1 MLIFN
6 DYYILRDFIS
16 KGQKMKKLL
25 CLITCVLSI
34 ISCAQNQHQYYQ
46 EQQAQYIQQYI
57 QPYTEEQA
65 APTPNPAYA
74 ADWNSTIR
82 YDTDMQ
88 NMYAKSPT
96 KFDRPLDMYMVMALA
111 LKYNFSARMIR
122 YQENLA
128 KAGQGG
134 YSALPEIVSNA
145 GYINTNYSDTSP
157 DLKIAW
163 NILDISTTYF
173 MNSDPVLQQGVATE
187 ESRKVTQN
195 ILQEARVLYWKTL
208 AAQRLLPVLDDTIEH
223 ITLDVDE
230 MNAQAKEL
238 AVEGKNPPTEE
249 LVKKRKYME
258 SVKKL
263 SALKRD
269 LETAHERL
277 ASLMGLHPQTQ
288 FTLAG
293 KEYGN
298 FALPDIKSDLA
309 KLEWLALTN
318 RPEMRVHDLL
328 TSNDNLNFII
338 ANFRDNQG
346 INYTNDPST
355 YNQQWCN
362 AAKEVTMSVY
372 ENSQQLNE
380 LTLEELR
387 RQRMTS
393 LILNQ
398 VYIGWARYM
407 SSMEDFQ
414 LAMEIAGTSE
424 NIAEDITSANGSH
437 AEKSLLEAAR
447 ALADEA
453 KASMAYVDMQ
463 DSLGALYATIGMDAV
478 APEMLNAEPSQIA
491 LALRNVMER
500 WREGEFTTGSS
511 HEIEIPEHRPPVEI
525 TLDNATIPNAKYS
538 VGERIKITIPESTFE
553 KMGWTPDTKIQTKA
567 TLQDN
572 MALPKWLKYNN
583 ASLTFNGLAM
593 PGDGGIYPIKVYAMD
608 EDDNIAYVTF
618 DLIITESYVPSIN
631 VRGLNRQRN
640 ATVMKKCQG
649 NQCTDQVLDDVQV
662 LVPSVPTY

>member
-1 MLIFN
+1 MLIFT
-6 DYYILRDFIS
+6 DYYNVRHFIS

-25 CLITCVLSI
+25 CLISCALCV
-34 ISCAQNQHQYYQ
+34 ISCAKNQQKYYQ
-46 EQQAQYIQQYI
+46 EQQAQYIQQYV
-57 QPYTEEQA
+57 QSPEQE
-65 APTPNPAYA
+65 TTGTNQAYA

-88 NMYAKSPT
+88 NMYATSPT
-96 KFDRPLDMYMVMALA
+96 KFDKPLDMYMVMALA
-111 LKYNFSARMIR
+111 LKYNYTARMVR
-122 YQENLA
+122 YQENLM

-134 YSALPEIVSNA
+134 FSALPEIVSNA

-157 DLKIAW
+157 DLKVAW
-163 NILDISTTYF
+163 NLLDLSTTYV
-173 MNSDPVLQQGVATE
+173 MNTDPALQPGIAAE

-195 ILQEARVLYWKTL
+195 ILQEARVLYWKALT
-208 AAQRLLPVLDDTIEH
+208 AQRLLPVLDDTIEH

-230 MNAQAKEL
+230 MNAKAKEL
-238 AVEGKNPPTEE
+238 AVNGQNPPTEE
-249 LVKKRKYME
+249 LVRKRKYME
-258 SVKKL
+258 AVKKL

-288 FTLAG
+288 FSLAG

-298 FALPDIKSDLA
+298 FALPEIKSDLA

-318 RPEMRVHDLL
+318 RPEMRVHDLM
-328 TSNDNLNFII
+328 TTNDNLHFII

-346 INYTNDPST
+346 INYASDPNA
-355 YNQQWCN
+355 YNKEWCN
-362 AAKEVTMSVY
+362 QAKEVTMSVY
-372 ENSQQLNE
+372 ENNPNNG

-414 LAMEIAGTSE
+414 IAMEIAGTSE

-447 ALADEA
+447 ALSDET
-453 KASMAYVDMQ
+453 KASMAYVDLE

-478 APEMLNAEPSQIA
+478 SPEIINAEPAQIA
-491 LALRNVMER
+491 LALRNIMEQ
-500 WREGEFTTGSS
+500 WREGDWTVDGT
-511 HEIEIPEHRPPVEI
+511 HDMDIPQHRPPVEV
-525 TLDNATIPNAKYS
+525 TLDNAVLPNAKYS
-538 VGERIKITIPESTFE
+538 VGERINIRVPAEVFTQ
-553 KMGWTPDTKIQTKA
+553 MGWSEDTQIQTKA

-572 MALPKWLKYNN
+572 MPLPQWLKYSN
-583 ASLTFNGLAM
+583 ASLAFSGLAM
-593 PGDGGIYPIKVYAMD
+593 PGDGGVYPIKVYAMD
-608 EDDNIAYVTF
+608 PENNIAFITF
-618 DLIITESYVPSIN
+618 TLTITESYVPSMN
-631 VRGLNRQRN
+631 VRGLDRKRS
-640 ATVMKKCQG
+640 ATVMKKCHG

-662 LVPSVPTY
+662 LMPPAPSY